1 MYSMRKLIVLIML
14 VIVVFPVVCV
24 AEDVYTR
31 EEYYKQVEENTKGLL
46 QSVVDYYNQDPEQFD
61 ADMIFFAYTYLEEGI
76 MLQRISLLEKM
87 WKVVQNGYVMFN
99 GMIRDQI
106 KDSVMLKRLMD
117 AKYEKWLNGEEGD
130 ADFAKYV
137 IAMINTM
144 ILTEYSAPEV

>member
-1 MYSMRKLIVLIML
+1 MRKLIGMVLL
-14 VIVVFPVVCV
+14 VMMVVPAVCV

-31 EEYYKQVEENTKGLL
+31 EEYYGQVEENTKDIL

-61 ADMIFFAYTYLEEGI
+61 ADMIFFAYTYLEEG
-76 MLQRISLLEKM
+76 MALQRIELLEKM
-87 WKVVQNGYVMFN
+87 WKVVQNGYVTFS
-99 GMIRDQI
+99 GTIRDQI

-117 AKYEKWLNGEEGD
+117 TRYEKWLKGEESD

-144 ILTEYSAPEV
+144 ILTGYSAPEV